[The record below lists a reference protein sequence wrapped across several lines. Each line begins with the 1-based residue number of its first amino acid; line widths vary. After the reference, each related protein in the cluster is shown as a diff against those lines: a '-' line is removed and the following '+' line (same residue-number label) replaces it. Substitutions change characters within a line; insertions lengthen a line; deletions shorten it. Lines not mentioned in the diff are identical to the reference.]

1 MPGVNQTICNEDYCI
16 FTLGKFYIRRGD
28 TVISES
34 SSRSKKMWEV
44 FRYLLSNRGRA
55 LFPEAILEAI
65 WPEKDYS
72 DPNTVMRAL
81 MFRLRQALGR
91 GNEGESLASNIIFK
105 QGVYRW
111 EDKVSCWIDID
122 AFETLTD
129 QAGDLREKDPD
140 GAADFY
146 QQAINL
152 YRGEYLPESTF
163 SEWVIPLRSYY
174 RNLFLNSVY
183 ALADLLKKKHVYK
196 EIIKLCEQAIAVEY
210 YEEKIHVRLLEAL
223 LAEGQNTRV
232 RAHYSEVTSAFY
244 REMGIKPSNALKNI
258 YRQAGLEAGSFELD
272 LGVIQEG
279 LKDKQVSNGA
289 YLSDAELFSY
299 FYKLERLRGERSG
312 KSVLLCLMTI
322 TDSDYRIPPQERL
335 KEVMNRLQET
345 ILDSLRKGDLVTRWN
360 EAQFL
365 LLLPGLNRE
374 QAQEVMDRIEERF
387 LKDYPLS
394 ELILRKKVETLL
406 PLETDAYYV

>member
-1 MPGVNQTICNEDYCI
+1 MPSDKQTICNEDYCI

-28 TVISES
+28 SVISEN
-34 SSRSKKMWEV
+34 SSRSKRMWEV

-55 LFPEAILEAI
+55 LFPEAILEDI

-81 MFRLRQALGR
+81 MFRLRQALER
-91 GNEGESLASNIIFK
+91 GNEEESLASNIIFK

-122 AFETLTD
+122 AFEALTE
-129 QAGDLREKDPD
+129 QAGTLREKDPD
-140 GAADFY
+140 CAVGFY
-146 QQAINL
+146 QQAIDL
-152 YRGEYLPESTF
+152 YRGEYIPESSF
-163 SEWVIPLRSYY
+163 SEWVVPLRSYY
-174 RNLFLNSVY
+174 RNLFLNNVY
-183 ALADLLKKKHVYK
+183 ALADLLKKKHAYK
-196 EIIKLCEQAIAVEY
+196 DIIRLCEQAISVEY
-210 YEEKIHVRLLEAL
+210 YEEKIHIRLLEAL
-223 LAEGQNTRV
+223 ISEGQKTRV

-244 REMGIKPSNALKNI
+244 REMGIKPSVALKDL

-272 LGVIQEG
+272 LSVIQEG

-289 YLSDAELFSY
+289 YLCDAELFRY
-299 FYKLERLRGERSG
+299 FYKLERLRVERSG
-312 KSVLLCLMTI
+312 KSVLLCLLTI
-322 TDSDYRIPPQERL
+322 TDPGYRIPPQERL
-335 KEVMNRLQET
+335 KEVMNHLREA
-345 ILDSLRKGDLVTRWN
+345 IMDSLRKGDLITRWN

-374 QAQEVMDRIEERF
+374 QAQNVMDRIEERF
-387 LKDYPLS
+387 LKDYPLT
-394 ELILRKKVETLL
+394 ELSLRKKVETLL